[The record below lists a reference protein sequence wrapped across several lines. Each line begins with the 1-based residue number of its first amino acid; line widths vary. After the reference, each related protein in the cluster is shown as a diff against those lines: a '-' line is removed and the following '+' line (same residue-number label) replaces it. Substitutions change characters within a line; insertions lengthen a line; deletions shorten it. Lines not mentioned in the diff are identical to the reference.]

1 MHPLTDSMRQI
12 LILRYLTPMG
22 EYQELLSHMF
32 EQNALGLILNY
43 INFDETQD
51 SRLSFEALK
60 CLGALMCHKKF
71 AIEFINAQGLH
82 QLLKIPKPSIAA
94 TGVSMCLY
102 YIAYCEDAMERVCLL
117 PEHVLH
123 SLVAYALWLLEFS
136 HESGRCHAIMFF
148 GASFQF
154 RVILELFDNLDGLRR
169 LYNMLSTLSIL
180 SLEDQPEDVPMT
192 LRRDEDEDVQPSRN
206 PQTVRL
212 NLSTNR
218 VMLWFF

>member
-1 MHPLTDSMRQI
+1 
-12 LILRYLTPMG
+12 
-22 EYQELLSHMF
+22 
-32 EQNALGLILNY
+32 
-43 INFDETQD
+43 
-51 SRLSFEALK
+51 
-60 CLGALMCHKKF
+60 
-71 AIEFINAQGLH
+71 
-82 QLLKIPKPSIAA
+82 
-94 TGVSMCLY
+94 
-102 YIAYCEDAMERVCLL
+102 MERVCLL

-206 PQTVRL
+206 PPTVRL